1 MGPLAMVRLAVVAG
15 SPLFSLPHGPSA
27 WSDPAVTAA
36 AQQLS
41 KIDYLKQLA
50 AKAAVLEPARG
61 PSDADLQLFRDRIM
75 ARPDD
80 LRRKLLGANVQRR
93 RSLASDQ
100 RRALDMLDAT
110 PDLLGPLGELRY
122 EPAHSRL
129 VARFLK
135 TAAEPILA
143 PLLLRAFLM
152 FVGAPQTAVEED
164 ARSAVV
170 ESERWLPTGR
180 IDISIALPKHL
191 VFVEMKVDAE
201 EGEDQLVRYSKALA
215 AAKGNRDVLLVY
227 LTRPGAEKSN
237 SGVNHTHVTLD
248 QLLLAWLPF
257 AGPGTGSEEYLARY
271 LKSLALLVGCAGAGR
286 FDDWSITQQ
295 AAALELVES
304 LA

>member
-1 MGPLAMVRLAVVAG
+1 V
-15 SPLFSLPHGPSA
+15 S
-27 WSDPAVTAA
+27 AA
-36 AQQLS
+36 AQHLS
-41 KIDYLKQLA
+41 EIDYLRRLVA
-50 AKAAVLEPARG
+50 MATALEPARG
-61 PSDADLQLFRDRIM
+61 PSDADLELFRDRVM

-129 VARFLK
+129 VARFLGM
-135 TAAEPILA
+135 AAEPILA
-143 PLLLRAFLM
+143 PQLLHAFLT
-152 FVGAPQTAVEED
+152 FVGAPQTAVDED

-191 VFVEMKVDAE
+191 VFVEMKIDAE
-201 EGEDQLVRYSKALA
+201 EGADQLVRYGKALT
-215 AAKGNRDVLLVY
+215 AAKGSRDVLLVY
-227 LTRPGAEKSN
+227 LTRPEAEKSN
-237 SGVNHTHVTLD
+237 SGVSHVHVTLD

-271 LKSLALLVGCAGAGR
+271 LKSVALLVGCAGTGR